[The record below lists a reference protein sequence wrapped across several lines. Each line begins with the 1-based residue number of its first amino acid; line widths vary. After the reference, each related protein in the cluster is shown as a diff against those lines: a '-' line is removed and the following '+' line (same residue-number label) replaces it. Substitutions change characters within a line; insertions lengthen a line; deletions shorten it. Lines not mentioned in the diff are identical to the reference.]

1 MGVRLHR
8 TLHRVRAR
16 VCIGTP
22 RLVPVAD
29 PAGDD
34 MDRGLGFDAHR
45 ECFHIRRNF
54 VVQGAPRA
62 PLDKLL
68 GVIKPRGSPPPVVSV
83 DIPSG
88 V

>member
-1 MGVRLHR
+1 M
-8 TLHRVRAR
+8 RAR
-16 VCIGTP
+16 ICIGTP

-34 MDRGLGFDAHR
+34 MDRGLRFDTIGLTRIENVSHL
-45 ECFHIRRNF
+45 RRKF
-54 VVQGAPRA
+54 VVQGAPRE

-68 GVIKPRGSPPPVVSV
+68 DVIKPPGSPPPVVSV

>member
-1 MGVRLHR
+1 
-8 TLHRVRAR
+8 
-16 VCIGTP
+16 
-22 RLVPVAD
+22 
-29 PAGDD
+29 